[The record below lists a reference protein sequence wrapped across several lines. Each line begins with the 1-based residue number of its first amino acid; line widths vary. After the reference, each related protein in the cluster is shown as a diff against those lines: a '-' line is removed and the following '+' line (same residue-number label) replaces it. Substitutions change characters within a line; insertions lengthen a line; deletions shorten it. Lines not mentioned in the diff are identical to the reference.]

1 MLNISKQKVKG
12 KILEDQYK
20 SLSEVQGRKSSKV
33 LLRLIGGTFILGLII
48 MFLPWTQNIR
58 THGLVTTI
66 DPDQRPQDIH
76 SIIPGRIEKWYVKEG
91 DFVKQGDT
99 IAFISE
105 VKPEYFDPKLM
116 ERTSDQTD
124 FKKQS
129 VDSYNEKITALE
141 NQINALTL
149 QRDLKLDQGKIKLQQ
164 AKLKVANDSINYNA
178 TLVSYETALKQY
190 ERIYELYEKGLKSKT
205 DMENRNIKLQ
215 DSYSYLIAA
224 ENKFL
229 ASKSELISTQI
240 ELSNI
245 QMKYETDV
253 AKAKSDKFSA
263 LSSRLTTEGEVTKL
277 ENMYSNY
284 EKRNSYYYIL
294 APQDCYV
301 TNLFAKGI
309 GETIKEGAPVVS
321 IMPTDYKLAAA
332 VYVDP
337 IDLPLVKVG
346 EHVRMQFDGWPA
358 IVFSGWPDA
367 SHGTYGGRI
376 YAIDQYISDNG
387 KYRLLI
393 EEDPN
398 DHPWPEALRFGGG
411 VNSMILLN
419 DVPIWY
425 ELWRKINDFP
435 PNYYTGSS
443 PKDKSKLKLK

>member
-1 MLNISKQKVKG
+1 MLNISEQKVRG
-12 KILEDQYK
+12 RILREDYK
-20 SLSEVQGRKSSKV
+20 TLNAVESRKSSRV
-33 LLRLIGGTFILGLII
+33 LLRLIGGAFLIGLLIL
-48 MFLPWTQNIR
+48 FLPWTQNIR
-58 THGLVTTI
+58 THGQVTTV
-66 DPDQRPQDIH
+66 DPSQRPQDIH

-91 DFVKQGDT
+91 DFVKVGDT

-116 ERTSDQTD
+116 ERTSDQTEY
-124 FKKQS
+124 KKQS
-129 VDSYNEKITALE
+129 VDSYGEKIVALE
-141 NQINALTL
+141 NQITALTT
-149 QRDLKLDQGKIKLQQ
+149 QRDLKLNQGKIKLQQ
-164 AKLKVANDSINYNA
+164 ANLKVANDSINYNA
-178 TLVSYETALKQY
+178 SKVTYETAILQY
-190 ERIYELYEKGLKSKT
+190 ERLQDLYEKGLKSKT
-205 DMENRNIKLQ
+205 DLENRNIKLQ

-229 ASKSELISTQI
+229 ASKSEFISTQI

-245 QMKYETDV
+245 QMKFETDV

-263 LSSRLTTEGEVTKL
+263 LSSKLTTEGEVTKL
-277 ENMYSNY
+277 QNLYSNY
-284 EKRNSYYYIL
+284 EKRNTYYYIL

-301 TNLFAKGI
+301 TELFANGI
-309 GETIKEGAPVVS
+309 GETIKEGAAVVS
-321 IMPTDYKLAAA
+321 IMPTDYKMAAA
-332 VYVDP
+332 VFVNP

-367 SHGTYGGRI
+367 SQGTYGGRI
-376 YAIDQYISDNG
+376 YAIDQYISENG

-443 PKDKSKLKLK
+443 FKDKTKSKEK